1 MRKHFITRNPV
12 GLIAGASMMALL
24 VACGGGE
31 TEAEEAAAEI
41 EEAAD
46 ATADA
51 VSEAAEDAAAAAE
64 EAAGDA
70 QDAMEDAADDAEE
83 AMEDAE
89 EDTMTATEQAAAAAG
104 GAVTAASAAASAA
117 GAAAADKVANVQNAA
132 SDAVASAQNAVQSAA
147 DKGAETVNAAY
158 ANLTGDAAKGR
169 RVFAVCGS
177 CHSVKPGENRV
188 GPSLA
193 GVVGRE
199 AGSVEGFSY
208 SEANA
213 NSGIVWTEGVL
224 FEYLEAPQE
233 YIPGTK
239 MIYPGLKTEQDRA
252 DVIAYLK
259 EQS

>member
-1 MRKHFITRNPV
+1 MRKHSITRNPI

-31 TEAEEAAAEI
+31 SEAEQAAEEI

-51 VSEAAEDAAAAAE
+51 VSEAADDAAAAADE
-64 EAAGDA
+64 
-70 QDAMEDAADDAEE
+70 AADDAEATLE
-83 AMEDAE
+83 DVTEDADAAMEDAK
-89 EDTMTATEQAAAAAG
+89 EDTMTAAEKAAAAAG
-104 GAVTAASAAASAA
+104 GAVTAASAAA
-117 GAAAADKVANVQNAA
+117 ADKVANVQQAA
-132 SDAVASAQNAVQSAA
+132 SDAGAAAQKAVQDAA

-158 ANLTGDAAKGR
+158 AALTGDAAKGR

-193 GVVGRE
+193 GVVGRP

-208 SEANA
+208 SDANA
-213 NSGIVWTEGVL
+213 NSGIVWSEGVL

-239 MIYPGLKTEQDRA
+239 MIFPGLKKEQDRA